1 MVTGEEDLTEPSGE
15 SEWACWYL
23 CWICGFVFF
32 IIVSSFPKIWRF
44 PKLLANMSVLLFSSV
59 IILIILLAC
68 VWLVP
73 LYVGSIPSASSSS
86 LTNYSHKSSFS
97 GVHCLFFSLLY
108 PASCAWMTAVKHS
121 LISSAIFRRTPNE
134 KILPTF
140 SFLCYTAQHKCWQ
153 ETAVPSLTFYRALWT
168 HTISITGRAF
178 ESAESGIVWR
188 NLMTHIASILALHS
202 QAARCTICPL
212 F

>member
-1 MVTGEEDLTEPSGE
+1 MVTGEAYLTEPNGE
-15 SEWACWYL
+15 SEWACCYL

-32 IIVSSFPKIWRF
+32 IIVSSFPKIWQF
-44 PKLLANMSVLLFSSV
+44 PKRPANMSVLLFSSV

-73 LYVGSIPSASSSS
+73 LYIGSVPSASSSS
-86 LTNYSHKSSFS
+86 LTNYLHKSSFS
-97 GVHCLFFSLLY
+97 VCPACLSLLY

-121 LISSAIFRRTPNE
+121 LISSAIFWRTSNE

-153 ETAVPSLTFYRALWT
+153 ETAVPSLTF
-168 HTISITGRAF
+168 
-178 ESAESGIVWR
+178 
-188 NLMTHIASILALHS
+188 
-202 QAARCTICPL
+202 
-212 F
+212 